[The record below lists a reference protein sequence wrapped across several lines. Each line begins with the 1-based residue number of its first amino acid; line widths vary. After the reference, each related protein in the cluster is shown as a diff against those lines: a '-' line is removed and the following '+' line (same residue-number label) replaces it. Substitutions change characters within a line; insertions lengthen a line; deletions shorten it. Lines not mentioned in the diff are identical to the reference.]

1 MNVKVTNQPTIHPM
15 KFQPTI
21 LLTRPVIQA
30 ITSKRLILPR
40 GQWLETW
47 GGLSCQYF
55 DSSSRGVIVEKKL
68 GKHLSDFATIPTHET
83 LSLPL
88 VALAGA
94 VLLLLLTLIY

>member
-1 MNVKVTNQPTIHPM
+1 M
-15 KFQPTI
+15 KFQKTI
-21 LLTRPVIQA
+21 LLTCPVIKA

-55 DSSSRGVIVEKKL
+55 DCSKRGVVVERKL
-68 GKHLSDFATIPTHET
+68 GKHLTSFSTIPAPET

-88 VALAGA
+88 VALAGGVA
-94 VLLLLLTLIY
+94 LLILTLIY